1 MNMKDRLEY
10 AVLDIGRYIDK
21 KWNFLAMDEDGEFW
35 MFESEPK
42 INSINNGWCVDKDG
56 ENNELVLDLP
66 YKGDWK
72 ESLVDIKYVMGEPN
86 D

>member
-42 INSINNGWCVDKDG
+42 INSINNGWCVD
-56 ENNELVLDLP
+56 
-66 YKGDWK
+66 
-72 ESLVDIKYVMGEPN
+72 
-86 D
+86 